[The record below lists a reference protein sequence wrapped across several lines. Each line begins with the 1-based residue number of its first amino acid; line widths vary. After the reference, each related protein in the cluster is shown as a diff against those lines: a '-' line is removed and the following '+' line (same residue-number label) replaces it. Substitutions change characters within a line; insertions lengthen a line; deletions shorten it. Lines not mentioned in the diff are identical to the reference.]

1 MIHVYDITQN
11 NHCSHHHSQII
22 DFVLHFY
29 NDWKSPQNMRLGLT
43 IQWPLNSRVKI
54 KMVVMISASEASLE
68 PLLTLINNWA
78 SQISSLIAKN
88 INNKCYIIHKYIY
101 ICDMTRSYLIWKK
114 VTYCKNIYM
123 YIPVITNEQ
132 NIKLY
137 WHL

>member
-22 DFVLHFY
+22 DFVFHFY
-29 NDWKSPQNMRLGLT
+29 NDWKSQNMRLGLT
-43 IQWPLNSRVKI
+43 IQWPLNSWVKI
-54 KMVVMISASEASLE
+54 KMVVMSLWG
-68 PLLTLINNWA
+68 LLGTSLTLINNWA

-88 INNKCYIIHKYIY
+88 INNKCYIIHRYIY

-123 YIPVITNEQ
+123 CIPVITNEQ
-132 NIKLY
+132 HIKLY
-137 WHL
+137 WHS